1 MRSSRSTKK
10 FLALNS
16 SGIKPN
22 DHLLQFQSPLEIMTS
37 QIDHLVLGAED
48 LSSATQALASDFG
61 VPFDAGGE
69 HPVMG
74 THNRLLRLQ
83 ADIYLEVIAANPT
96 ALPQRTRWFSM
107 DDPKTKLRLN
117 QGIHPLCWVLQVE
130 DIHQA
135 RKNCGYDPGEVIN
148 MSRGDLEWQ
157 ITVPKDG
164 GLAEGGLLPVLIQWP
179 GGRNP
184 ARRLTPSPVQLTHL
198 EITHPNPSNIENIL
212 QRLGTLPEINITQG
226 NPTLCF
232 HLNTPKGSFAL
243 KSEF

>member
-16 SGIKPN
+16 SGIKSN

-48 LSSATQALASDFG
+48 LSSATQALESDFG
-61 VPFDAGGE
+61 VPFNVGGE

-117 QGIHPLCWVLQVE
+117 KEIHPLCWVLQVE

-157 ITVPKDG
+157 ITVPTDG
-164 GLAEGGLLPVLIQWP
+164 GLAEGGHLTCADSVAKWKKSCPSAHSESRSVDTSGNYASQSLQHREYSSEIGYSAGNQYHPGQPCAVLSLEH
-179 GGRNP
+179 
-184 ARRLTPSPVQLTHL
+184 AERLF
-198 EITHPNPSNIENIL
+198 
-212 QRLGTLPEINITQG
+212 
-226 NPTLCF
+226 C
-232 HLNTPKGSFAL
+232 
-243 KSEF
+243 SEV

>member
-1 MRSSRSTKK
+1 
-10 FLALNS
+10 
-16 SGIKPN
+16 
-22 DHLLQFQSPLEIMTS
+22 MTS

-48 LSSATQALASDFG
+48 LSSATQSLESDFG
-61 VPFDAGGE
+61 VPFNVGGE

-117 QGIHPLCWVLQVE
+117 QGIHPLCWVLQVK

-164 GLAEGGLLPVLIQWP
+164 GLAEGGILPVLIQWP
-179 GGRNP
+179 SGRNP
-184 ARRLTPSPVQLTHL
+184 AHRLTLNPVQLTHL
-198 EITHPNPSNIENIL
+198 EITHPSPSNIEKIL
-212 QRLGTLPEINITQG
+212 QRLGTPLEVNITQG
-226 NPTLCF
+226 KPALYF
-232 HLNTPKGSFAL
+232 QLNTPKVSVF
-243 KSEF
+243 

>member
-1 MRSSRSTKK
+1 
-10 FLALNS
+10 
-16 SGIKPN
+16 
-22 DHLLQFQSPLEIMTS
+22 MTS

-48 LSSATQALASDFG
+48 LSSATQALESDFG
-61 VPFDAGGE
+61 VPFDLGGK

-184 ARRLTPSPVQLTHL
+184 AHRLTPSPVQLTHL

-212 QRLGTLPEINITQG
+212 QRLGTPPEINITQG
-226 NPTLCF
+226 NPALCF

-243 KSEF
+243 KSEL

>member
-1 MRSSRSTKK
+1 
-10 FLALNS
+10 
-16 SGIKPN
+16 
-22 DHLLQFQSPLEIMTS
+22 MTS
-37 QIDHLVLGAED
+37 KIDHLGLGAED
-48 LSSATQALASDFG
+48 LSSATQALEFDFG
-61 VPFDAGGE
+61 VPFNVGGE

-117 QGIHPLCWVLQVE
+117 KEIHPLCWVPQVK
-130 DIHQA
+130 DINQA
-135 RKNCGYDPGEVIN
+135 RKNCSYDPGEVIN

-164 GLAEGGLLPVLIQWP
+164 GLVEGGILPVLIQWP

-184 ARRLTPSPVQLTHL
+184 ADRLTPSLVQLKHL
-198 EITHPNPSNIENIL
+198 EITHPSSSKIETIL
-212 QRLGTLPEINITQG
+212 QRFGSPPEINITQG
-226 NPTLCF
+226 NPALCF
-232 HLNTPKGSFAL
+232 HLRTPKGSFAL
-243 KSEF
+243 KSEL

>member
-1 MRSSRSTKK
+1 
-10 FLALNS
+10 
-16 SGIKPN
+16 
-22 DHLLQFQSPLEIMTS
+22 MTS
-37 QIDHLVLGAED
+37 QIDHLVLGVED
-48 LSSATQALASDFG
+48 LSSAIQALESDFG
-61 VPFDAGGE
+61 VPFNVGGE

-74 THNRLLRLQ
+74 TQNRLLRLQ

-96 ALPQRTRWFSM
+96 ALSQRTWWFSM

-117 QGIHPLCWVLQVE
+117 QGIHPLCWVLQVK

-164 GLAEGGLLPVLIQWP
+164 GLAQGGLLPVLIQWP

-184 ARRLTPSPVQLTHL
+184 AQRLTPSPVWLIHL
-198 EITHPNPSNIENIL
+198 EITHPSPSSIENIL
-212 QRLGTLPEINITQG
+212 QRLGTPPEVKITQG
-226 NPTLCF
+226 NPALCF

-243 KSEF
+243 KSEL